1 MALIKSVTDTT
12 GATFSYWRIAEVRGD
27 VASRRGIVTVRGWL
41 DQAARNANMA
51 PCLTD
56 FGFDIQFT
64 NDPLPAPLTA
74 DTGNA
79 LYDALLTGLYLAIMA
94 QVAAD
99 TTHPLNG
106 AVAG

>member
-1 MALIKSVTDTT
+1 MALIKAVADTT

-27 VASRRGIVTVRGWL
+27 VASRRGIVTVEGWL
-41 DQAARNANMA
+41 DQAARKAGLG
-51 PCLTD
+51 PCLTR

-64 NDPLPAPLTA
+64 NDPLPAPISI

-99 TTHPLNG
+99 PTHPLNG
-106 AVAG
+106 AVQG

>member
-1 MALIKSVTDTT
+1 MALIKAVPDTT
-12 GATFSYWRIAEVRGD
+12 GATFEYWRIAEVRGD
-27 VASRRGIVTVRGWL
+27 VASRRGIVTVEGWL
-41 DQAARNANMA
+41 DQAARKAGLGS
-51 PCLTD
+51 CLTR
-56 FGFDIQFT
+56 FGFDITFT

-99 TTHPLNG
+99 PTHPLHG